1 MVIMKKG
8 VFIFILLFLLLF
20 INTEARGI
28 GMRSGSLT
36 VSIDFVPNFQQTYY
50 YSVIPYGD
58 EPMDVGMY
66 VENDNKDG
74 TTSDLSKYFIIEPTI
89 FKSVMPKQE
98 PFFSVTVRLPGEIE
112 EPGTHKLH
120 VSAAEA
126 FPDGGGVG
134 IKAAVEA
141 IFYIH
146 VPYDGQYLTYSM
158 ETESVN
164 QGTPIPIKL
173 TLSNLGKEM
182 INELYADIV
191 LFDSQKNEADRIKTE
206 TIGLKSQENTILKN
220 EIKTVGLSAGE
231 YTVNATVHYDGKQV
245 SKIQKIKVGELKLII
260 LNQTQ
265 EITAGKVN
273 EINVDIGSE
282 WAETVKNVY
291 AQVQIGDKQPVKTL
305 SENLLGFQ
313 KTRLKA
319 FFDAI
324 DMKPGVYDMITKV
337 YYEEKM
343 TSKITMINVIKG
355 VSSESA
361 ESNISFT
368 NILLIT
374 VILVVVIINI
384 VLFKILLKKKDENE
398 KER

>member
-1 MVIMKKG
+1 MKKG

-146 VPYDGQYLTYSM
+146 VPYDGQYLTY
-158 ETESVN
+158 
-164 QGTPIPIKL
+164 
-173 TLSNLGKEM
+173 SNLGKEM